1 MLREKGNA
9 VFAIINQLR
18 KTNFF
23 RLKRYGS
30 GSSWTKKVNGSATLS
45 QSLSRF
51 LGKDLGYLKGQSH
64 KAVSIIFI
72 FS

>member
-9 VFAIINQLR
+9 VFAIFYQLR

-23 RLKRYGS
+23 GLKRYGS
-30 GSSWTKKVNGSATLS
+30 GSSWTKKVIGSGSATLS

-64 KAVSIIFI
+64 KIFCT
-72 FS
+72 